1 MNNLSIVEVQSGLLI
16 EVETGTETSIYNQ
29 TLLEVESGN
38 TVNLPNVNLEITTDC
53 RMKNLSID
61 DLPNNIPITK
71 IIGNLDVGRIS
82 GLSDFLDSYN
92 FDCGSP

>member
-1 MNNLSIVEVQSGLLI
+1 MNNLSIVEVQSGLFI

-29 TLLEVESGN
+29 TLLEIESGN
-38 TVNLPNVNLEITTDC
+38 TVNLPNINLEITTDNII
-53 RMKNLSID
+53 KNITID

-82 GLSDFLDSYN
+82 GLSDFLDSYV
-92 FDCGSP
+92 FDCGTP